1 MDSQTKRPT
10 QPGDG
15 IAYAV
20 ADAAGPAGRV
30 RAAGWDHGC
39 ARRAALGPAQMA
51 TGVMTA
57 DIRKLRPLGD
67 GRGPT
72 NAAAGTGVVVHAVR
86 PAQGNTQDSRR
97 RLIVVTEKTHPEAF
111 GHDAP
116 TEASDLVDGPADAD
130 VTALTDGTGETAP
143 IVRRRGPLVT
153 RWIGFSAQR
162 RRARERSDRLQDRH
176 HDAGGARS
184 NS

>member
-1 MDSQTKRPT
+1 
-10 QPGDG
+10 
-15 IAYAV
+15 
-20 ADAAGPAGRV
+20 
-30 RAAGWDHGC
+30 
-39 ARRAALGPAQMA
+39 MA

-67 GRGPT
+67 GPGPT
-72 NAAAGTGVVVHAVR
+72 NAAAGTGAGARVALPTPV
-86 PAQGNTQDSRR
+86 NTQDSRR

-116 TEASDLVDGPADAD
+116 SEESRLA
-130 VTALTDGTGETAP
+130 DGTADSEATVLTGEAGDAAP

-162 RRARERSDRLQDRH
+162 RRARERSNRLEDRH
-176 HDAGGARS
+176 HEAGGARS

>member
-1 MDSQTKRPT
+1 
-10 QPGDG
+10 
-15 IAYAV
+15 
-20 ADAAGPAGRV
+20 
-30 RAAGWDHGC
+30 
-39 ARRAALGPAQMA
+39 MA

-67 GRGPT
+67 GPGPT
-72 NAAAGTGVVVHAVR
+72 NAAAGTGAVAHVVR
-86 PAQGNTQDSRR
+86 PAHGNTQDSRR

-116 TEASDLVDGPADAD
+116 TEASDLADGTADAD
-130 VTALTDGTGETAP
+130 MTTPTAGTGDTTP
-143 IVRRRGPLVT
+143 TIRRRGPLVT

-162 RRARERSDRLQDRH
+162 RRARERSSRLQDRH